1 VQQRLPESSF
11 RMVRHPR
18 TSSAARFLRSGVS
31 GMAGGVLASVLRLP
45 SLGLSVL
52 LATDVLGLK
61 AAGICIQQCRPGD
74 FVSTA

>member
-1 VQQRLPESSF
+1 
-11 RMVRHPR
+11 MVRHPR

-61 AAGICIQQCRPGD
+61 AAGICSLQTGQAHL
-74 FVSTA
+74 VSTA